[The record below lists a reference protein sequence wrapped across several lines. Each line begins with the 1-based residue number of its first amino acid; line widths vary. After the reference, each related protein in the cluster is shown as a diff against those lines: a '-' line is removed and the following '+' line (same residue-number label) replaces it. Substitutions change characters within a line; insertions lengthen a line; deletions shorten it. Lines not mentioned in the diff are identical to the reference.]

1 MTLEEMREIDVRTV
15 DPESLVDIRTVT
27 VDPVLPRAE
36 KLKSFVKQI
45 KNPYCYKYGDVI
57 VKIGFANNGKTLED
71 CLEQYLRTR

>member
-27 VDPVLPRAE
+27 VDPALPRAE

>member
-15 DPESLVDIRTVT
+15 NPESLVDIRTVT
-27 VDPVLPRAE
+27 VDPALPRAE
-36 KLKSFVKQI
+36 KLKSFVMQI

>member
-1 MTLEEMREIDVRTV
+1 MTLEEMKEIDIRTV
-15 DPESLVDIRTVT
+15 DPESLVDIRTVA
-27 VDPVLPRAE
+27 VDPALPRAE

-45 KNPYCYKYGDVI
+45 KNPYCYKYGEII

>member
-15 DPESLVDIRTVT
+15 NPESLVDIRTVT
-27 VDPVLPRAE
+27 VDPALPRAE

>member
-27 VDPVLPRAE
+27 VDPALPRVE